1 MRKNHNT
8 WLAFQGDLD
17 TLELRRRRVH
27 DLRRTM
33 ISLSRM
39 DGARA
44 SLLKVCTHGP
54 GKKEMMDAYTS
65 FPWENLCAE
74 VARLKVQRRPVG
86 ELVEL
91 KHAASQGE
99 PTGPGPTSEATE
111 PERFAT
117 PLATPEKKRRVS
129 AAFPASPTGF
139 EPVSP
144 A

>member
-74 VARLKVQRRPVG
+74 VARLKVQRRRSG

-91 KHAASQGE
+91 KAACQGE
-99 PTGPGPTSEATE
+99 SRGGEPGSEGSE
-111 PERFAT
+111 QGRFAT

-129 AAFPASPTGF
+129 AALIASPTGF